1 MTALSTKI
9 DVGRAHVVLPTTLL
23 PVAQQCVAATCA
35 IPRGTC
41 LFECANMELHPT
53 HLTTGQFL
61 VKHSLASNTVFVEG
75 CLISL
80 ADIAAGE
87 TLTVNMCYMV
97 YDMTK
102 LFPETYVTDNRGFKF
117 LDEAVKQFDLYL
129 CEPPVRAQAMRD
141 GWIVVPTNPILTV
154 RPNGDMGQTA
164 YAVGAIPSGT
174 LLFHTGTKGLIV
186 PFPTMYT
193 ICVGE
198 KRHLLFGDAAECI
211 AHSCDPNVHVVVR
224 SDETLEFRTCKD
236 VEDGG
241 MMSFCYS
248 TTEWTMN
255 STFPC
260 LCGSEFCGKYIRGFQ
275 NLTDADRQRLWP
287 LASDYIRNLANGS
300 K

>member
-1 MTALSTKI
+1 
-9 DVGRAHVVLPTTLL
+9 
-23 PVAQQCVAATCA
+23 
-35 IPRGTC
+35 
-41 LFECANMELHPT
+41 
-53 HLTTGQFL
+53 
-61 VKHSLASNTVFVEG
+61 
-75 CLISL
+75 
-80 ADIAAGE
+80 
-87 TLTVNMCYMV
+87 
-97 YDMTK
+97 
-102 LFPETYVTDNRGFKF
+102 
-117 LDEAVKQFDLYL
+117 
-129 CEPPVRAQAMRD
+129 MRD

-164 YAVGAIPSGT
+164 YAVEAIPSGT
-174 LLFHTGTKGLIV
+174 LLFHTANKGLIV
-186 PFPTMYT
+186 PYPTMYT

-236 VEDGG
+236 VEKGG

-248 TTEWTMN
+248 TTEWMMN

-260 LCGSEFCGKYIRGFQ
+260 LCGSEFCGKYIRGFK

-287 LASDYIRNLANGS
+287 LTSDYIRGLANGS